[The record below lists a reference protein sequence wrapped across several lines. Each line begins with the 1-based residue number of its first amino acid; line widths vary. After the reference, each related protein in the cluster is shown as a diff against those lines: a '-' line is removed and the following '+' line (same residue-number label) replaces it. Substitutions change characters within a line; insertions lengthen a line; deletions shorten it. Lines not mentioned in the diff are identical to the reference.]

1 MGRRRFDH
9 LFVETCVAAG
19 RRLPR
24 LALWHALHEAGADPE
39 RLGREEALAFARD
52 GLVRFLEGEGI
63 VLRSRERARL
73 ERELRRYDPARPTP
87 YERFAAYG

>member
-1 MGRRRFDH
+1 M
-9 LFVETCVAAG
+9 AAG